1 MEDVYK
7 KAAKVVKNAEALIYT
22 SGAGMG
28 VDSGLPDFRGDKGFW
43 NEYPAISHL
52 GISFSEMANPHWF
65 EDNPK
70 LAWAFYG
77 HRYNLYKNTAPH
89 QGFQILLN
97 LGNKKEHGYFVYTSN
112 VDGQFQK
119 AGFDVNFIEEVH
131 GSINHLQCSISC
143 NSNIYEDKNL
153 QIEIDKEEFEAQEP
167 LPVCPKCGAIA
178 RPNIL
183 MFGDWNWLSRRS
195 VEQSERF
202 YHYLS
207 NFKKQNVK
215 PVVIEIGAGKAV
227 PTVRMKSERLASEF
241 DTTLI
246 RINPRD
252 YHIPSYIKGIEIQAG
267 ALEGITGITNNISD

>member
-7 KAAKVVKNAEALIYT
+7 KAAKVVKNAKALIYT

-28 VDSGLPDFRGDKGFW
+28 VDSGLPDFRGNKGFW

-65 EDNPK
+65 SNNPK

-97 LGNKKEHGYFVYTSN
+97 LGNQKEHGYFVFTSN

-119 AGFDVNFIEEVH
+119 AGFDRNLIEEVH
-131 GSINHLQCSISC
+131 GSINHFQCIIPC
-143 NSNIYEDKNL
+143 NSDIYEDENL
-153 QIEIDKEEFEAQEP
+153 QIKINNEKFEAQEP
-167 LPVCPKCGAIA
+167 LPICPKCGAIA

-183 MFGDWNWLSRRS
+183 MFGDWNWLSNRS
-195 VEQSERF
+195 EEQSERF
-202 YHYLS
+202 HNYLL
-207 NFKKQNVK
+207 NLKRKNIK
-215 PVVIEIGAGKAV
+215 PVIIETGAGRAV
-227 PTVRMKSERLASEF
+227 PTVRIKSEKLASEF
-241 DTTLI
+241 KTTLI

-252 YHIPSYIKGIEIQAG
+252 FHIPSYIKGIEIQTG
-267 ALEGITGITNNISD
+267 ALEGILGITEFLKD